1 MTEHHPPAPNT
12 SHKPLHA
19 YEPLT
24 PDVVLD
30 ALASVGLRGD
40 GRLMALSSYENR
52 VYQVHLESPVGDAQA
67 RGEVVVVKFYR
78 PNRWTDAQILEE
90 HAFAAELM
98 AQEIPVVGALVL
110 NSSTLNH
117 FGGFSFSVSPS
128 RGGRRPELESMDVL
142 AWIGRFLARIHTVGS
157 TKPFQHRPALNLQTF
172 GTESRDILLAGDYL
186 PLDMASRWHK
196 AFDVAMEAAQAVFQ
210 SVQGSGVGE
219 ADTGVE
225 HLRLHGDCHPG
236 NILWTPEGT
245 PGAGPHFVD
254 LDDARS
260 GPAVQD
266 LWMLLSGDRAQ
277 CTHQLGA
284 LVDGYEEFR
293 EFPRAEL
300 ALIEPLRTLRL
311 VHYSAWLAQRWHDP
325 IFPINFPWFGSS
337 DYWKGQVDM
346 LQEQTE
352 AMQQAPLAA

>member
-1 MTEHHPPAPNT
+1 MNQPSVPAIPAIA
-12 SHKPLHA
+12 HA
-19 YEPLT
+19 YESLT

-30 ALASVGLRGD
+30 ALASVGLTGD

-52 VYQVHLESPVGDAQA
+52 VYQVHLEHSVGKAGAAGD
-67 RGEVVVVKFYR
+67 VVVAKFYR
-78 PNRWTDAQILEE
+78 PGRWSDAQITEE

-98 AQEIPVVGALVL
+98 AAEIPVVGALL
-110 NSSTLNH
+110 LHSHTLHH

-128 RGGRRPELESMDVL
+128 RGGRRPELDDPDVL

-157 TKPFQHRPALNLQTF
+157 AQSFRHRPGLDLQTF
-172 GTESRDILLAGDYL
+172 GHTSRDILQAGHYL
-186 PLDMASRWHK
+186 PLDMESRWLK
-196 AFDVAMEAAQAVFQ
+196 AFEVAMQAAQAVFE
-210 SVQGSGVGE
+210 SLG
-219 ADTGVE
+219 DIKT
-225 HLRLHGDCHPG
+225 LRLHGDCHPG
-236 NILWTPEGT
+236 NILWTPEGL

-277 CTHQLGA
+277 CTRQLGA

-293 EFPRAEL
+293 EFDRAEL

-346 LQEQTE
+346 LEEQTE
-352 AMQQAPLAA
+352 AMQEAPLVA